1 MNFNVDIIKPNKW
14 VKIWLWVGVGM
25 LLVQFMLGAI
35 TRLTGSGL
43 SITKWEIAVGSIPP
57 INSIQWNEAFDLYK
71 QTPQY
76 HKINQGM
83 SLGEF
88 KFIYLWEFSHRLWA
102 RTLGFVFI
110 IPFFIFLFKRKLSK
124 PLIKDL
130 IIIVLLGGLVGIFG
144 WIMVA
149 SGLVNRPWVNAYKLT
164 LHLNLAFLVYGYL
177 LWTALKYSFPE
188 RIVVNNTGIKML
200 LNVMFVCLMLQL
212 IFGGI
217 MSGMKAGLFFPTWPS
232 YSGDIVPA
240 ILLDGSSWKLDHLR
254 DYDSYLFSPALIQF
268 IHRNLAYLILGIG
281 IVVYLKLKKTITE
294 IVKYP
299 SLFFLGILIIQVILG
314 ILTLLNSKGQ
324 VPVLLGVLHQS
335 GAILLLTAVLLL
347 HFRVRYSKSLINI

>member
-1 MNFNVDIIKPNKW
+1 MSVNIDLIKPNKW
-14 VKIWLWVGVGM
+14 VNIWLWLGVGM

-43 SITKWEIAVGSIPP
+43 SITKWEIAVGTIPP
-57 INSIQWNEAFDLYK
+57 VNSLQWDEAFELYK

-83 SLGEF
+83 SLSEF
-88 KFIYLWEFSHRLWA
+88 KFIYFWEFSHRLWA

-110 IPFFIFLFKRKLSK
+110 IPFFIFLFKGRLSK
-124 PLIKDL
+124 SLIKDL
-130 IIIVLLGGLVGIFG
+130 VIIVLLGGLVGIFG

-177 LWTALKYSFPE
+177 LWTALKYAFPE
-188 RIVVNNTGIKML
+188 RIAIKNTGIKQL
-200 LNVMFVCLMLQL
+200 LNVVFVCLILQL

-217 MSGMKAGLFFPTWPS
+217 MSGMKAGLFYPTWPS
-232 YSGDIVPA
+232 YSGDFVPD
-240 ILLDGSSWKLDHLR
+240 ILLDGSAWKLEHLR

-268 IHRNLAYLILGIG
+268 FHRNIAYLILILGV
-281 IVVYLKLKKTITE
+281 VVYWKVKKTRAK
-294 IVKYP
+294 IVKVP
-299 SLFFLGILIIQVILG
+299 SLFFLGILLIQVLLG

-324 VPVLLGVLHQS
+324 IPVFLGVLHQS

-347 HFRVRYSKSLINI
+347 HFRIRYGKSRINI